1 MAAYFPYFPTIYN
14 NGGATLT
21 WPMPGQACVFKAF
34 RASFTLLA
42 ARYIAAADAIDGGD
56 LALGLRRAALKAV
69 AAADHICL
77 TLRQALPHQP
87 PHEQAVFL
95 VLQVGE
101 HRIVHPDHVHQIQV
115 PARLIRLNRL
125 RERNLPLQLPLRAKV
140 HEDFIF
146 NASARI
152 CCQADAL
159 VRAEGVDGLDQA
171 DRADGDQVVLMV
183 GLGVVLLEDA
193 FLKANLPRS

>member
-1 MAAYFPYFPTIYN
+1 
-14 NGGATLT
+14 
-21 WPMPGQACVFKAF
+21 MPGQACVFKAF

-42 ARYIAAADAIDGGD
+42 ARYIAAADVIDGGD

-125 RERNLPLQLPLRAKV
+125 RERNLSLQLSLRAKV

-146 NASARI
+146 NTPARI

-183 GLGVVLLEDA
+183 GLGVVLLEDTS
-193 FLKANLPRS
+193 LKANLPRS